1 MRFIHTSDWHL
12 GRMLHGANL
21 VEDQAHVLQQFVS
34 IAKEASVD
42 AVVIA
47 GDLYDRAIPPTQ
59 AVSLCDEVFCDLA
72 LGLKLPVI
80 IIAGN
85 HDSAE
90 RVGFGGRLMAAGNVH
105 IAGEFESEVR
115 SIALRDRY
123 GPVQFF
129 ALPYADPPFVRDRM
143 GDAKITDHDSAMGT
157 CVKSIRQRCTAGSRN
172 VLVGHA
178 FVVGGAVS
186 ESERPLSVGGAG
198 TVSAAHFA
206 SFNYTALGHLH
217 RPQRL
222 GDGGVCFSG
231 SLLKYSFD
239 EASHQKSLSIVE
251 IDAAGKAK
259 VELVALNPRR
269 DVRCLEGSFSRLLED
284 RILRTDDYVK
294 IRLTDEDVVFE
305 PLNRLREHYPNILDL
320 DYAYRSPTAQQSAHR
335 VDHTKIGPME
345 LFQAFYHYAQGQELS
360 QEQAEPLAA
369 VIGKLAKEDAQ

>member
-34 IAKEASVD
+34 IAKDAGID

-59 AVSLCDEVFCDLA
+59 AVSLCDEVLCNLA

-90 RVGFGGRLMAAGNVH
+90 RVGFGGRLMAVGNVH
-105 IAGEFESEVR
+105 IAGELESEIR
-115 SIALRDRY
+115 SITLGDRH
-123 GPVQFF
+123 GTVQFF
-129 ALPYADPPFVRDRM
+129 ALPYADPPLVRDRM
-143 GDAKITDHDSAMGT
+143 GDAKVTDHDGAMGC
-157 CVKSIRQRCTAGSRN
+157 CVRSIRQRCAAGSRN

-198 TVSAAHFA
+198 TVAADHFA
-206 SFNYTALGHLH
+206 LFSYTALGHLH
-217 RPQRL
+217 RPQWL
-222 GDGGVCFSG
+222 NGGSVCYSG

-251 IDAAGKAK
+251 IDDAGKAR

-269 DVRCLEGSFSRLLED
+269 DVRCLEGSFNRLLED
-284 RILRTDDYVK
+284 QGLHTDDYVK
-294 IRLTDEDVVFE
+294 IRLTDEDVIFE
-305 PLNRLREHYPNILDL
+305 PLNRLRERYPNILDL
-320 DYAYRSPTAQQSAHR
+320 DYTYRDPIAQQSEHR
-335 VDHTKIGPME
+335 VDHTKIGPLE
-345 LFQAFYHYAQGQELS
+345 LFQAFYRYCEGQELA
-360 QEQAEPLAA
+360 EAQAPPLAA
-369 VIGKLAKEDAQ
+369 AIMRVTKEDAE